1 MNTVNCKIERKNDFA
16 SGAYLIAKILQ
27 NKVDKNALYT
37 ISAEAPSFILPFTYK
52 NIDGETEII
61 YDVGNLSKLTYFKG
75 ELDKDE
81 YALLWVSL
89 LEPLLDCGDWFLSPD
104 SFVLNIDH
112 LYYDK
117 RKKSAVYVYVPS
129 LEYNADKN
137 AFNDMVAALSKV
149 ITVSD
154 TALENKMLRSIV
166 ENSSPREFLEMLK
179 EHTAKETTHPVN
191 ERIVRSDAQIPQG
204 LEPVQG
210 GERSYV
216 PVQAE
221 LPNADDLPTLGMAK
235 NEQIPAKR
243 GKKESGRF
251 KLFGTKSKKKKEP
264 KPTINSEPESEIID
278 DFTGHNQRLFEHTE
292 NIAPQPQ
299 IQTAVTEITDSIP
312 IVSQKV
318 SLKCVGKAELPQL
331 IDVALSEGDIFSI
344 GRYDASVGKPQSS
357 FEFDKKTKAVSRRH
371 AVIER
376 EGEAYMII
384 DLSSRAGTFVDG
396 QKLPPN
402 TPYQLSAGTRVSF
415 GNFGADYIWEISY
428 HAGA

>member
-61 YDVGNLSKLTYFKG
+61 YDVGNLSKLTYFQG

-81 YALLWVSL
+81 YAGLWVSL
-89 LEPLLDCGDWFLSPD
+89 LEPLLACGDWFLSPD
-104 SFVLNIDH
+104 SFVLNIDY

-129 LEYNADKN
+129 VDYNSDKN
-137 AFNDMVAALSKV
+137 AFNDMVAALSKI

-179 EHTAKETTHPVN
+179 DHTSQETKPPVN
-191 ERIVRSDAQIPQG
+191 ERIVRSDAQIPRSAG
-204 LEPVQG
+204 TVRG
-210 GERSYV
+210 GEKPCV
-216 PVQAE
+216 PAQAD
-221 LPNADDLPTLGMAK
+221 LPSTDDLPIFGVAK
-235 NEQIPAKR
+235 NEQITAKR
-243 GKKESGRF
+243 EKKEPGRF

-264 KPTINSEPESEIID
+264 KPTINSESESEIND
-278 DFTGHNQRLFEHTE
+278 DFIGHDQRLSERTE

-384 DLSSRAGTFVDG
+384 DLASRAGTFVDG
-396 QKLPPN
+396 KKLPPN

-428 HAGA
+428 HAGT